1 MEARV
6 QELSW
11 VDSSGTGHDDATVTI
26 DENGCVAVGHITAYL
41 PQHFEIYY
49 RIECDTDWRTRY
61 VSVADTLTLRSL
73 ELHVTPD
80 RHWVSDDGSVIPEL
94 DGALDVDIS
103 ATPLS
108 NSLPVRRL
116 DLEVG
121 ESAEIVT
128 AWIDVP
134 ALHVQADPQRY
145 TRLLPNVYRYQSLDS
160 DFTRDVVFDDDDF
173 VVQYPGLFF
182 RRGAPG
188 LRAVPGTSRSAG
200 SASSAGSARF
210 GRGRR
215 R

>member
-1 MEARV
+1 MDA
-6 QELSW
+6 
-11 VDSSGTGHDDATVTI
+11 SGTGHDDATVTMN
-26 DENGCVAVGHITAYL
+26 DTGFVAVGHITSYD
-41 PQHFEIYY
+41 PNRFEVYY
-49 RIECDTDWRTRY
+49 RIECDEHWRTRY

-73 ELHVTPD
+73 ELRVTPD
-80 RHWVSDDGSVIPEL
+80 NHWVSDDGSVITEI

-108 NSLPVRRL
+108 NSLPVHRL

-128 AWIDVP
+128 AYIDVP

-145 TRLLPNVYRYQSLDS
+145 TRLAPHLYRYQSLDS

-173 VVQYPGLFF
+173 VLQYPGLFF
-182 RRGAPG
+182 RRGVPG
-188 LRAVPGTSRSAG
+188 LRAVAASSRS
-200 SASSAGSARF
+200 
-210 GRGRR
+210 GRPRREGRR